1 MRKIVLVGGGG
12 HARVLISVIR
22 KTGSFDI
29 VGYTDPEDRGE
40 ILGVPRMGGDE
51 ALASVLEHHPGCAA
65 VVAVGNVRVSDRR
78 ERVFE
83 TLEEIG
89 FDIPVIVS
97 PWAIVNEEVVLG
109 KGTVVLDGAVV
120 NTGSRI
126 GNCCIIN
133 TNATVEHDCEIGD
146 YVHVASG
153 AVLSGGVKVGRHTL
167 IGAGACIV
175 QGLEVAERSVIGAG
189 AVVHESLLEPG
200 TYVSSRLRRV
210 K

>member
-40 ILGVPRMGGDE
+40 ILGVLRIGGDE
-51 ALASVLEHHPGCAA
+51 ALASFLEHYRGCAA
-65 VVAVGNVRVSDRR
+65 VVAVGNVQVSDHR
-78 ERVFE
+78 EKAFK
-83 TLEEIG
+83 TLDAIG
-89 FDIPVIVS
+89 YELPAIVS
-97 PWAIVNEEVVLG
+97 MRAVVNEGVTLG

-126 GNCCIIN
+126 GECCIIN

-175 QGLEVAERSVIGAG
+175 HYREIAERSVIGAG
-189 AVVHESLLEPG
+189 AVVYESLPEVG
-200 TYVSSRLRRV
+200 TYVGSRLRRV

>member
-22 KTGSFDI
+22 KSGRFDI

-40 ILGVPRMGGDE
+40 ILGVPRLGGDE
-51 ALASVLEHHPGCAA
+51 ALASILEDHPGCAA
-65 VVAVGNVRVSDRR
+65 VVSVGNVRVSDRR
-78 ERVFE
+78 EKVFKD
-83 TLEEIG
+83 LEAFG
-89 FDIPVIVS
+89 FDAPVIVS
-97 PWAIVNEEVVLG
+97 PQAVVNEGVAVG

-126 GNCCIIN
+126 GECCIIN
-133 TNATVEHDCEIGD
+133 THATVEHDCDLGD

-175 QGLEVAERSVIGAG
+175 QGLEIAERSIIGAG
-189 AVVHESLLEPG
+189 AVVYESLPEPG
-200 TYVSSRLRRV
+200 TYVGSRLRRV